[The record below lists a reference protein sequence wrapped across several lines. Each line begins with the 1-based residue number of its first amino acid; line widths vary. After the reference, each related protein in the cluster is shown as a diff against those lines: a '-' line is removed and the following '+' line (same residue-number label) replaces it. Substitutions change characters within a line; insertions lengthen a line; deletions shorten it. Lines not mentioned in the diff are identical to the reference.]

1 MSMPVVLAKI
11 RAKAH
16 KWRHM
21 SEASERSVLEHL
33 GPSALAFLLATDT
46 ESIQARVADPTAHPL
61 NTQQEQVL
69 AQLVEIDAQLKPW
82 LPESDNAGEW
92 TDRLSMASDPVP
104 DMSLGNLART
114 ISGGAL
120 LTVDTTQ
127 GKLEQL
133 LTKLAIDCYP
143 GLLVKEPDGPL
154 GFPRSLSRAM
164 WQNPALQAF
173 QDLARNDP
181 DLGKLFTDENE
192 HSGPV
197 GSVLRSTGSGGG
209 IQLWGLAES
218 LINAGWI
225 AATVIDQHPNVEDF
239 VAAVVKNLE
248 AVRAAI
254 NGRPARIPAR
264 VGLAGV
270 LLPQSA
276 SDMNLGWA
284 RLRRSDERDKPY
296 FRTSG
301 KSEQL
306 TGTNERGE
314 TAVINYHGDLV
325 LELDVPY
332 RLAVRD
338 LNIPEPWPEA
348 LLVSAR
354 TVESAVED
362 LRLGLLLAI
371 SDRRTV
377 IHLSWQ
383 TFVDPL
389 SGHRMLGWNDR
400 TQAVGLMPTKLKT
413 AELRKWIEWTQLIHQ
428 HRTPSIAVAVRR
440 MLASVAERRT
450 MEDILVDAVIVW
462 ENLFGAKTETTLRVC
477 SSLAWLLGTSAADRK
492 VRFARYKKI
501 YGFRSAVVHGAAS
514 IRQQELQEYA
524 LEAVEISMDALRAIF
539 KKRSDLLGLPS
550 SEERSIEMMH
560 GVKPPRSMSE

>member
-1 MSMPVVLAKI
+1 
-11 RAKAH
+11 
-16 KWRHM
+16 M

-33 GPSALAFLLATDT
+33 GPSALAFLLATDVET
-46 ESIQARVADPTAHPL
+46 TQARIADPTAKPL
-61 NTQQEQVL
+61 NDQQEQVL
-69 AQLVEIDAQLKPW
+69 AQLVEIDAQLQPW
-82 LPESDNAGEW
+82 LPGSDNAGEW
-92 TDRLSMASDPVP
+92 TDRLSMESDPLP
-104 DMSLGNLART
+104 GTSLGNLART
-114 ISGGAL
+114 ISGGSLMA
-120 LTVDTTQ
+120 VDPAA

-133 LTKLAIDCYP
+133 LMKLAIDCYP
-143 GLLVKEPDGPL
+143 GLLVKESDDPT

-164 WQNPALQAF
+164 YRNPANKAF
-173 QDLARNDP
+173 QDLARKDP
-181 DLGKLFTDENE
+181 DLKKLFTSENE

-197 GSVLRSTGSGGG
+197 GSVLRSTGSGGST
-209 IQLWGLAES
+209 QLWTLADN

-225 AATVIDQHPNVEDF
+225 AASVIDQHPSVEDF
-239 VAAVVKNLE
+239 VTSVLDGLGT
-248 AVRAAI
+248 VREAI
-254 NGRPARIPAR
+254 NGRPVRVAAR

-270 LLPQSA
+270 LLPESA
-276 SDMNLGWA
+276 TEINFGWA
-284 RLRRSDERDKPY
+284 RLRRADERDKPY
-296 FRTSG
+296 FRTFG
-301 KSEQL
+301 QNEQL

-332 RLAVRD
+332 AIAIRD
-338 LNIPEPWPEA
+338 LDISEPWPEP
-348 LLVSAR
+348 LLISAR

-383 TFVDPL
+383 TFLDPL
-389 SGHRMLGWNDR
+389 SSHRMMGWNDLTR
-400 TQAVGLMPTKLKT
+400 AVGLMPTKLTT
-413 AELRKWIEWTQLIHQ
+413 AQIRKWKEWTELIHQ
-428 HRTPSIAVAVRR
+428 HRTPSVAVAVRR

-514 IRQQELQEYA
+514 IKQQELQEYA
-524 LEAVEISMDALRAIF
+524 LEAVEISMDALRAVF
-539 KKRSDLLGLPS
+539 KKRPDLLELPS

-560 GVKPPRSMSE
+560 GAKPPRTS